1 MINNTCN
8 LGWHYYRNYFIQYG
22 TTAIDISNK
31 EVLKHGDTEKLFKA
45 RNKEMTDYKP
55 AQLLELQKLDN
66 VTPFKLY
73 TTYPGLLL
81 GAGNEHEISAKGEM
95 KLGLFFDY
103 TTGLPVVPGSSLKGV
118 LRSAF
123 PQWVNHK
130 KTDAEIK
137 WTKTYYIKSL
147 ITNVAIEVIE
157 EEYANDEVK
166 KDELQ
171 KEITVI
177 ENIIF
182 DGIKNN
188 SAATSNEKYY
198 SIYERDIFL
207 DAYIFAAGKGD
218 EIVGIDSITPHIQD
232 GMPYEEAMLK
242 NPTPLPFLK
251 VLPNIGL
258 QFNFKLTNNG
268 LDKEAKKR
276 LFIAILTTIGIG
288 AKTNVGY
295 GQLATNKLIIGDEV
309 MAVNVEQTNITD
321 YIIEP
326 SEKAVRLMRC
336 NTEWE
341 GKIIANKKEN
351 YIIEIDV
358 KGEKV
363 NLKKKG
369 DKFKGEN
376 PLALNALIKVTFTA
390 DYNFKSLSFVA
401 TIK

>member
-1 MINNTCN
+1 MIHNTCN
-8 LGWHYYRNYFIQYG
+8 LGWQYYRNYFIQNSR
-22 TTAIDISNK
+22 TDIDISSKNI
-31 EVLKHGDTEKLFKA
+31 LKHDNTEKLFKA
-45 RNKEMTDYKP
+45 RNKEITDYKP
-55 AQLLELQKLDN
+55 ERLFELQKIDN
-66 VTPFKLY
+66 VIAFKLY
-73 TTYPGLLL
+73 TAYPGLLL
-81 GAGNEHEISAKGEM
+81 GAGNVHEISAKGEM

-103 TTGLPVVPGSSLKGV
+103 TTGLPIVPGSSLKGV

-123 PQWVNHK
+123 PQWGNHK

-147 ITNVAIEVIE
+147 LTNVAIEVIE
-157 EEYANDEVK
+157 QEYANDEVK
-166 KDELQ
+166 KVKLQ

-177 ENIIF
+177 ENVIF

-188 SAATSNEKYY
+188 SAKTSNEKYY

-232 GMPYEEAMLK
+232 GVPYEEAMLK

-251 VLPNIGL
+251 VLPNVGL
-258 QFNFKLTNNG
+258 QFNIILTNNR
-268 LDKEAKKR
+268 LDKDTKKR

-309 MAVNVEQTNITD
+309 VELNSEQTNITD
-321 YIIEP
+321 YLIEP
-326 SEKAVRLMRC
+326 SEKAVREMHIKS
-336 NTEWE
+336 EWE
-341 GKIIANKKEN
+341 GKIIVNKKEN

-363 NLKKKG
+363 NLKKKA

-376 PLALNALIKVTFTA
+376 PLTINASIKVKFTA
-390 DYNFKSLSFVA
+390 DYNFNSPSFEA
-401 TIK
+401 TIL